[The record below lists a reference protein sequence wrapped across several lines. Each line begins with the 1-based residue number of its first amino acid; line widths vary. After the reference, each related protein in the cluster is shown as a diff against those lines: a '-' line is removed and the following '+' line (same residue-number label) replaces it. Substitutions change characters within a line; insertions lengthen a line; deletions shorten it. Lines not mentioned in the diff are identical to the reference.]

1 MLHQPLWRSR
11 LAFRIA
17 LLLMSSFLALLVV
30 WQIAVRLKPLQ
41 FRTVIGPMTLRS
53 HSQSTGD
60 MAFTVKAGDFESY
73 KFVVPK
79 DQLYVTLQGHFSVGE
94 GNENDIEVYVLS
106 DLDYT
111 NWQNGYTTFRFYDSG
126 KVAGGDMNV
135 SLLADPAWTYYVV
148 FNNRFSAATPKYI
161 QANMTLRYCSFS
173 SPGIEE

>member
-1 MLHQPLWRSR
+1 
-11 LAFRIA
+11 
-17 LLLMSSFLALLVV
+17 
-30 WQIAVRLKPLQ
+30 
-41 FRTVIGPMTLRS
+41 
-53 HSQSTGD
+53 
-60 MAFTVKAGDFESY
+60 
-73 KFVVPK
+73 VVPK
-79 DQLYVTLQGHFSVGE
+79 DQLNVTLQGHFSVGE

-135 SLLADPAWTYYVV
+135 SLLADPAWTYYMV